1 MQDAVLIVLGDGGHK
16 EQAKR
21 VIKEVTSKLPNTK
34 FVAITENIK
43 VPLDIFEVAFAVPD
57 FRKKDTSL
65 FQAIVSA
72 VHCSWCAFFALRRLR
87 KSYRIRVA
95 ISTGPGLAIPVL
107 FYCKCLKVKTVF
119 FESWSRFYD
128 PSLSG
133 RVCARFVDRLYYQNK
148 SMAKYYLRGE
158 WSGRL

>member
-21 VIKEVTSKLPNTK
+21 VIKALSSELPNTK
-34 FVAITENIK
+34 FVAITENVK
-43 VPLDIFEVAFAVPD
+43 VPLDIFEVAYVVPD
-57 FRKKDTSL
+57 FRKKDSTAL
-65 FQAIVSA
+65 EAIVSA
-72 VHCSWCAFFALRRLR
+72 IHCSWCAFFALRRLR

-95 ISTGPGLAIPVL
+95 ISTGPGLAIPIL
-107 FYCKCLKVKTVF
+107 FYCKFLKVKTVF
-119 FESWSRFYD
+119 FESWSRFYA

-133 RVCARFVDRLYYQNK
+133 RVCARFVDKLYYQNK
-148 SMAKYYLRGE
+148 SMAKFYLRGE